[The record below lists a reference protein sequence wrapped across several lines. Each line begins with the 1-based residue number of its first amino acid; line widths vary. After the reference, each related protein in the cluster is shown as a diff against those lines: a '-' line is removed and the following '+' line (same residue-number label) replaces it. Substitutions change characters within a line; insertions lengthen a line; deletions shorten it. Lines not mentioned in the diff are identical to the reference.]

1 MDLYNTL
8 TKRKER
14 FEPFEPGKVRM
25 YNCGPTVYNYATIG
39 NFRAFVFADVLRRT
53 LELFGY
59 SVTQV
64 MNITD
69 VGHMVHDADE
79 GEDKMLKAARAEKKD
94 PWQIAEHY
102 MRAFFEDIDR
112 LNIQRAHHYPRAT
125 EHIPEMIVMIE
136 RLIARGFAY
145 VVNGNV
151 YFDVDAF
158 PHYGELSGN
167 TIESLRAG
175 ARVDIN
181 PEKRHPYDFALWKRD
196 PRHVM
201 QWDSP
206 WGRGF
211 PGWHIECSAMAAKYL
226 GEQFDIHTGGEDNI
240 FPHHECEIA
249 QLEGATGKRPAV
261 KFWLHTRFLLVNGQ
275 KMSKSLGNF
284 YTLRDLMDRGYDPL
298 AVRYV
303 LMSTQYRQPLN
314 FTLEGVDAAKEAI
327 QRLRDFRRRLREA
340 SAPRDN
346 PELTGVL
353 ETARAGFDGGL
364 ADDLNTSAAL
374 AALFDMVRAVNKLDL
389 SAADAARVLQFL
401 DRADRV
407 LGVMGRDEGV
417 PLDAEIQALIE
428 QRDAARRRRDFATAD
443 RIRRDL
449 ASRGIIL
456 EDTPSGTRWK
466 RR

>member
-1 MDLYNTL
+1 M
-8 TKRKER
+8 
-14 FEPFEPGKVRM
+14 
-25 YNCGPTVYNYATIG
+25 
-39 NFRAFVFADVLRRT
+39 
-53 LELFGY
+53 
-59 SVTQV
+59 
-64 MNITD
+64 
-69 VGHMVHDADE
+69 
-79 GEDKMLKAARAEKKD
+79 
-94 PWQIAEHY
+94 IA
-102 MRAFFEDIDR
+102 
-112 LNIQRAHHYPRAT
+112 
-125 EHIPEMIVMIE
+125 MIE

>member
-14 FEPFEPGKVRM
+14 FEPFEHGKVRM

-125 EHIPEMIVMIE
+125 EHIPEMIAMIE